1 MTRTNRD
8 LDAVV
13 AGCIGVDTNVYLHG
27 ADIDFNVEANF
38 SRNIDCVGQAGGYS
52 SLGFTSLGRPTA
64 FIGSV
69 GRDWHG
75 EHIRQELARA
85 GIESLLFDDPLGTH
99 RSVNF
104 MYRDGRR
111 KNFYDGKGQMDIRP
125 DLDACRALLSRARVL
140 HVHLENWCR
149 ELLPLARQ
157 LGVVISCDLQDL
169 TALDDPYRRDF
180 IEQSDF
186 LFFSTV
192 NFPDPHEAIAW
203 LRREHPDRLVIGG
216 MGARGCVLGTREGV
230 RFFPPVELD
239 AHVVDTNGAG
249 DALAVGFL
257 TGHVLEGRAPEDA
270 LLRGQIAARH
280 VCSQEAG
287 RKQLITASRLDELF
301 HSLGPQPAFGRAW
314 LAGAGTG
321 RP

>member
-1 MTRTNRD
+1 MAKTSGD
-8 LDAVV
+8 IDAVV
-13 AGCIGVDTNVYLHG
+13 AGCIGVDTNVYLYG

-38 SRNIDCVGQAGGYS
+38 SQNIDCVGQAGGYS
-52 SLGFTSLGRPTA
+52 SLGFAGLGRRTA

-75 EHIRQELARA
+75 EHIRHELTRA
-85 GIESLLFDDPLGTH
+85 GVEALMFDDPPGTH

-111 KNFYDGKGQMDIRP
+111 KNFYDGKGHMDLRP
-125 DLDACRALLSRARVL
+125 DLDACRAVLSRSRVM

-157 LGVVISCDLQDL
+157 LGVVVSCDLQDV
-169 TALDDPYRRDF
+169 TSLDDPYRRDF
-180 IEQSDF
+180 IEQADI

-192 NFPDPHEAIAW
+192 NFPDPREAIAR
-203 LRREHPDRLVIGG
+203 LRQGHPERLVIGG
-216 MGARGCVLGTREGV
+216 MGARGCVLGGKEGV

-239 AHVVDTNGAG
+239 TPVVDTNGAG

-257 TGHVLEGRAPEDA
+257 TGHVLEGRPPEDA
-270 LLRGQIAARH
+270 ILRGQIAARY
-280 VCSQEAG
+280 VCSQRAG
-287 RKQLITASRLDELF
+287 QKQLITASRLDELF
-301 HSLGPQPAFGRAW
+301 HR
-314 LAGAGTG
+314 
-321 RP
+321 

>member
-1 MTRTNRD
+1 MEPIHRD

-13 AGCIGVDTNVYLHG
+13 VGCIGIDTNVYLYG

-38 SRNIDCVGQAGGYS
+38 SRNIDCIGQAGGYS
-52 SLGFTSLGRPTA
+52 SRGFASLGRRTA

-75 EHIRQELARA
+75 EYIRHELTRA
-85 GIESLLFDDPLGTH
+85 GIQSLLLEDPLGTH
-99 RSVNF
+99 RSINF

-111 KNFYDGKGQMDIRP
+111 KNFYDGKGHMDIRP
-125 DLDACRALLSRARVL
+125 DLEACRALLSRSRVM

-157 LGVVISCDLQDL
+157 LGVVVSCDLQDI
-169 TALDDPYRRDF
+169 TSLDDPYRRDF
-180 IEQSDF
+180 IEHADV

-192 NFPDPHEAIAW
+192 NFPDPHEAIAR
-203 LRREHPDRLVIGG
+203 LRQGRPERLVIGG
-216 MGARGCVLGTREGV
+216 MGARGSVLGSNEGV

-239 AHVVDTNGAG
+239 APVVDTNGAG

-257 TGHVLEGRAPEDA
+257 TGHVLEGRPPEDA

-280 VCSQEAG
+280 VCAQQAG
-287 RKQLITASRLDELF
+287 QKELITSARLDELF
-301 HSLGPQPAFGRAW
+301 HRFR
-314 LAGAGTG
+314 
-321 RP
+321 